1 MAVLLAPYAE
11 ARPDEPAITDERGAT
26 SWRELD
32 ARTDR
37 LAGALRGLGLGTGDA
52 IAIHSGNRREYFELM
67 CAATHVGLRYVM
79 VNWHWTADELRYVLE
94 DAGARVLFTEDAF
107 GDVAREA
114 SEGLGL
120 AGRVAF
126 GGAVEGFTPYE
137 EFLGAGAREEITDPV
152 MGFPMFYTSGTTGRP
167 KGVSRKMLGVGASIE
182 TAALIGDVFADVLGI
197 PPDGR
202 SLLVG
207 PVYHSAQWLWSFMFL
222 LRGRSVV
229 IRRSFDPAET
239 LALIDGH
246 AVTNVHLVPTQF
258 VRLLRLDEETR
269 AAFNGSSLAVVWHGA
284 APCPPEVKRQMID
297 WFGPIVSEY
306 YGSTE
311 ASVNSVIT
319 AREWLEKPG
328 SVGRP
333 LPTTEVHVL
342 REDGEPAAPGERGQ
356 IYFRYTSGDDVEY
369 WGDEEKTRSVHRED
383 GLFTTGD
390 VGYLDEDGYLF
401 LSDRVIDMIISGGVN
416 IYPAEIEGV
425 LITHPAVRDVAVFGV
440 PDEEFGEQVKAAVEL
455 GDGAAPSDG
464 LAAELIAHVRAS
476 LAGYKA
482 PRSIDFV
489 DRMPRTPT
497 GKLYKRL
504 LRDPY
509 WKDEKQKI

>member
-1 MAVLLAPYAE
+1 MAVLLRPHVD
-11 ARPDEPAITDERGAT
+11 ARPDEPALTDERGST

-37 LAGALRGLGLGTGDA
+37 LASALRGLGLATGDA

-67 CAATHVGLRYVM
+67 CAAGHIGLRHVM

-94 DAGARVLFTEDAF
+94 DAGARALFSEDVF
-107 GDVAREA
+107 GDIAREA

-120 AGRVAF
+120 DARVAF
-126 GGAVEGFTPYE
+126 GDGIAGFTPYE
-137 EFLGAGAREEITDPV
+137 EFLAGGAQEEIADPV

-167 KGVSRKMLGVGASIE
+167 KGVRRKQLGAGAPIE
-182 TAALIGDVFADVLGI
+182 TATLLGDVFADVLQI
-197 PPDGR
+197 PANGR

-207 PVYHSAQWLWSFMFL
+207 PVYHSAQWLWSYVFML
-222 LRGRSVV
+222 VGRPVV
-229 IRRSFDPAET
+229 MRRAFDPAET
-239 LALIDGH
+239 LRLIDDH
-246 AVTNVHLVPTQF
+246 AITNVHLVPTQF

-269 AAFNGSSLAVVWHGA
+269 ASFAGHSLSVVWHGA
-284 APCPPEVKRQMID
+284 APCSPDVKRQMID
-297 WFGPIVSEY
+297 WFGPIVHEY

-311 ASVNSVIT
+311 AAVNSVIT
-319 AREWLEKPG
+319 APEWLEKPG

-333 LPTTEVHVL
+333 LPTTEVHIL
-342 REDGEPAAPGERGQ
+342 REDGEPAAPGEPGQ
-356 IYFRYTSGDDVEY
+356 IFFRYTSGDDVEY
-369 WGDEEKTRSVHRED
+369 WGDEDKTRSMHRGD
-383 GLFTTGD
+383 RLFTTGD
-390 VGYLDEDGYLF
+390 VGYLDDDGYLF

-425 LITHPAVRDVAVFGV
+425 LITHPSVRDVAVFGV

-455 GDGAAPSDG
+455 ADGAEPSG
-464 LAAELIAHVRAS
+464 ALADELIEHVRTA

-482 PRSIDFV
+482 PRSVDFV
-489 DRMPRTPT
+489 DAMPRTPT

-509 WKDEKQKI
+509 WEGQAQKI